1 MTLVVSRDYVV
12 SVGEKGDVYASVER
26 VAITILVRMYL
37 DVFGIYFT
45 FCQIRCVIVIRL
57 EKILEVKKEQ

>member
-12 SVGEKGDVYASVER
+12 SVGEMGDVYASVER

-37 DVFGIYFT
+37 DVFGVYFT
-45 FCQIRCVIVIRL
+45 LADKMLHSHQTR
-57 EKILEVKKEQ
+57 KKF